1 MGSAPARTNGALRSL
16 GSRRLSPRDQ
26 SLAVLSLLLITAI
39 FLIDLRTS
47 HGVAL
52 GILYLIPML
61 IILSIAS
68 RTTSLVVAAT
78 CTLLIAVGAIVSSPG
93 APQWMVL
100 TNRSLSIL
108 TLWVTVGLA
117 FQYKVARAQV
127 ASLRQLLPI
136 CASCKSLRG
145 VDGSWKPVDRYVE
158 ALSQAVLS
166 ESICPD
172 CIEEWYPELYPELSE
187 RYPTLSRLA

>member
-1 MGSAPARTNGALRSL
+1 VISTPPRTNGAPRSL
-16 GSRRLSPRDQ
+16 ASRRLTPRDQ
-26 SLAVLSLLLITAI
+26 SLAVLSALLITGI
-39 FLIDLRTS
+39 FLIDLRMPQ
-47 HGVAL
+47 GVAL
-52 GILYLIPML
+52 GILYVIPML
-61 IILSIAS
+61 IVLRVSS
-68 RTTSLVVAAT
+68 RITSLVVAT
-78 CTLLIAVGAIVSSPG
+78 VCTFLIAVGAIVSPPS
-93 APQWMVL
+93 ASIWMVL
-100 TNRSLSIL
+100 TNRALSIF

-117 FQYKVARAQV
+117 FQYQLARAQV

-166 ESICPD
+166 ESVCPD

-187 RYPTLSRLA
+187 RYPSLSHPV